1 MHDIKFIKKNPKYFD
16 DSLFNRNNE
25 KVSILI
31 IKIHDEYLEQVVL
44 LQSLQEK
51 RNAISK
57 EIGILASKNNF
68 SELESLKKE
77 VLRIKKESGQVSI
90 NVEKKKSELNL
101 ILSKLP
107 NMLDE
112 KTPIGK
118 SEVDNIILKKSGEVK
133 KFNFKAKDHV
143 ALGEELGLIDYD
155 QASKLSGS
163 RFSVLKSEL
172 ALLNRALINFMLDN
186 HTKNNGYREVVVPE
200 LVKSD
205 ALFGTGQLPKFEED
219 LFKTNNDL
227 WLIPTAEV
235 CLTNLHRDEI
245 INNDQLPLRYT
256 SYTNCF
262 RSEAG
267 SAGKDTRGLIR
278 EHQFGKVELVSITNP
293 NNSKKELERMVSCVE
308 GLLIKLDLTYRIVE
322 LCSSDLGFS
331 SSYTLDFEVWL
342 PGQKKF
348 REVSSC
354 SNCKDFQSRRMLM
367 RAKNSTNKETFYPH
381 TLNGSGL
388 AIGRIIVAI
397 MENYQEEDGSI
408 IIPSVLSSYMNG
420 LTKISK
426 L

>member
-1 MHDIKFIKKNPKYFD
+1 MHDIKFIKENPKYFD
-16 DSLFNRNNE
+16 DSLFNRNSK
-25 KVSILI
+25 KVSNEV
-31 IKIHDEYLEQVVL
+31 IKIHDEYLKQLTL
-44 LQSLQEK
+44 LQTLQEK
-51 RNAISK
+51 RNNISK
-57 EIGILASKNNF
+57 KIAILASEKKI
-68 SELESLKKE
+68 SELENLKKQ
-77 VLRIKKESGQVSI
+77 VLLIKEEAEKIIIMVE
-90 NVEKKKSELNL
+90 EKKNELHL

-107 NMLDE
+107 NVLDE
-112 KTPIGK
+112 RTPIGESENDNVIYKK
-118 SEVDNIILKKSGEVK
+118 SKELKKYD
-133 KFNFKAKDHV
+133 FILKDHV
-143 ALGEELGLIDYD
+143 TLGEELGLINYN
-155 QASKLSGS
+155 QASKISGS
-163 RFSVLKSEL
+163 RFSILKSEL

-186 HTKNNGYREVVVPE
+186 HTKNNGYKEIVVPE

-245 INNDQLPLRYT
+245 IKNEELPLRYT

-267 SAGKDTRGLIR
+267 SAGKDTKGLIR

-293 NNSKKELERMVSCVE
+293 NDSDKEMERMVSCVE
-308 GLLIKLDLTYRIVE
+308 DLLKKLDLNYRIIE

-331 SSYTLDFEVWL
+331 SSYTLDFEVWM

-354 SNCKDFQSRRMLM
+354 SNCKEFQSRRMLM
-367 RAKNSTNKETFYPH
+367 RAKKSKDRETFYPH

-397 MENYQEEDGSI
+397 MENFQEKDGSI
-408 IIPSVLSSYMNG
+408 IIPGALSSYMNG
-420 LTKISK
+420 LKKINK

>member
-16 DSLFNRNNE
+16 DSLLNRNNE
-25 KVSILI
+25 KASLSL

-44 LQSLQEK
+44 LQDLQEK
-51 RNAISK
+51 RNSISK
-57 EIGILASKNNF
+57 EIGILANKKSF
-68 SELESLKKE
+68 SELENLKKE
-77 VLRIKKESGQVSI
+77 VLRIKKESGHVSI
-90 NVEKKKSELNL
+90 NVEKKKNEINL

-107 NMLDE
+107 NVLDE

-118 SEVDNIILKKSGEVK
+118 SEVDNVIFKKSGEVK
-133 KFNFKAKDHV
+133 KYNFKAKDHV

-172 ALLNRALINFMLDN
+172 ALLNRALINSMLDN
-186 HTKNNGYREVVVPE
+186 QTKNNGYREVVVPE

-367 RAKNSTNKETFYPH
+367 RAKLPTDKETFYPH

-420 LTKISK
+420 LKKISK